1 MKQYFFN
8 YLSYLMFLQQAWI
21 GRNYS
26 TRGSGISKA
35 KSSCLIK
42 IQACVDVYACDHTP
56 ALSRPV
62 TK

>member
-8 YLSYLMFLQQAWI
+8 YLPYLMSLQQAWI
-21 GRNYS
+21 GRNNS

-35 KSSCLIK
+35 KSSCFTK
-42 IQACVDVYACDHTP
+42 IQACVDEYTCDHTP